1 LGVQVWKKTTPF
13 PSLSKNTLGDLRC
26 GQQLPS
32 RMLRDGKGQ
41 GMARDGELCDLM
53 DLFAGSWKITVDS
66 WSGDILLSV
75 PGATLS

>member
-1 LGVQVWKKTTPF
+1 
-13 PSLSKNTLGDLRC
+13 
-26 GQQLPS
+26 
-32 RMLRDGKGQ
+32 
-41 GMARDGELCDLM
+41 MARDGELCDLM